1 MYVGRFVAG
10 VGVGAASMITPL
22 YTSENAPRA
31 IRGALTGMYQFFIVT
46 GVCIAFWINYGS
58 LLHFS
63 GTVQYVVPLALQALP
78 AIVLLVGMFI
88 SSETPR
94 WLARQDRW
102 DEAARVLSRV
112 RNLPQTHP
120 YVQDELQEMADQLA
134 WERRLIAGSGVGDL
148 LKEMVMVPGN
158 RKRALISI
166 GLMICQQMT
175 GTNAI
180 NYYAP
185 QIFTNLGL
193 TGTAPSLFATGIY
206 GVLKMVGC
214 ALFLLLAADSL
225 GRRRS
230 LLWTSIAQGLCMFY
244 IGAYI
249 RVAPPEKGVPV
260 PPAGYVAIVAIYLF
274 AVFFQF
280 GWGPVCWIYVSEIP
294 TARLRALNV
303 SIAAATQWLFNFV
316 VARATPTMIA
326 TVGRGGFGAYFI
338 YGSFCFTMFV
348 FTFIF
353 VPETKGRSL
362 ESMDELFGKVADGKT
377 MDEEESRRGES
388 HAQTERQTEQEQQN
402 KVMDVNVAHVEKV

>member
-1 MYVGRFVAG
+1 
-10 VGVGAASMITPL
+10 MITPL

-134 WERRLIAGSGVGDL
+134 WERRLIAGSGVADL

-175 GTNAI
+175 GE
-180 NYYAP
+180 
-185 QIFTNLGL
+185 FFF
-193 TGTAPSLFATGIY
+193 LFSFPLRLLARKREEGERERKEKKEKRKKKKT
-206 GVLKMVGC
+206 KPP
-214 ALFLLLAADSL
+214 LFL
-225 GRRRS
+225 
-230 LLWTSIAQGLCMFY
+230 
-244 IGAYI
+244 
-249 RVAPPEKGVPV
+249 
-260 PPAGYVAIVAIYLF
+260 
-274 AVFFQF
+274 
-280 GWGPVCWIYVSEIP
+280 
-294 TARLRALNV
+294 
-303 SIAAATQWLFNFV
+303 
-316 VARATPTMIA
+316 
-326 TVGRGGFGAYFI
+326 
-338 YGSFCFTMFV
+338 
-348 FTFIF
+348 
-353 VPETKGRSL
+353 
-362 ESMDELFGKVADGKT
+362 
-377 MDEEESRRGES
+377 
-388 HAQTERQTEQEQQN
+388 
-402 KVMDVNVAHVEKV
+402 

>member
-1 MYVGRFVAG
+1 
-10 VGVGAASMITPL
+10 MITPL

-175 GTNAI
+175 GE
-180 NYYAP
+180 
-185 QIFTNLGL
+185 FFF
-193 TGTAPSLFATGIY
+193 SLFFSPSFFPLRLPARKREEGEREREKKKKEKENKEEKE
-206 GVLKMVGC
+206 GKKK
-214 ALFLLLAADSL
+214 
-225 GRRRS
+225 RRKK
-230 LLWTSIAQGLCMFY
+230 
-244 IGAYI
+244 
-249 RVAPPEKGVPV
+249 EK
-260 PPAGYVAIVAIYLF
+260 
-274 AVFFQF
+274 
-280 GWGPVCWIYVSEIP
+280 
-294 TARLRALNV
+294 N
-303 SIAAATQWLFNFV
+303 
-316 VARATPTMIA
+316 
-326 TVGRGGFGAYFI
+326 
-338 YGSFCFTMFV
+338 
-348 FTFIF
+348 
-353 VPETKGRSL
+353 
-362 ESMDELFGKVADGKT
+362 
-377 MDEEESRRGES
+377 
-388 HAQTERQTEQEQQN
+388 
-402 KVMDVNVAHVEKV
+402 

>member
-1 MYVGRFVAG
+1 
-10 VGVGAASMITPL
+10 MITPL

-175 GTNAI
+175 GEFFLFLF
-180 NYYAP
+180 P
-185 QIFTNLGL
+185 QITS
-193 TGTAPSLFATGIY
+193 AQE
-206 GVLKMVGC
+206 
-214 ALFLLLAADSL
+214 
-225 GRRRS
+225 RRRRKKRKEKKRKKK
-230 LLWTSIAQGLCMFY
+230 LN
-244 IGAYI
+244 
-249 RVAPPEKGVPV
+249 PP
-260 PPAGYVAIVAIYLF
+260 F
-274 AVFFQF
+274 
-280 GWGPVCWIYVSEIP
+280 S
-294 TARLRALNV
+294 
-303 SIAAATQWLFNFV
+303 
-316 VARATPTMIA
+316 
-326 TVGRGGFGAYFI
+326 
-338 YGSFCFTMFV
+338 
-348 FTFIF
+348 
-353 VPETKGRSL
+353 
-362 ESMDELFGKVADGKT
+362 
-377 MDEEESRRGES
+377 
-388 HAQTERQTEQEQQN
+388 
-402 KVMDVNVAHVEKV
+402 

>member
-1 MYVGRFVAG
+1 MMAAAALAGVGAVMQAAAEGEFGVMYVGRFVAG
-10 VGVGAASMITPL
+10 VGEFFSFLFFFFSDGGGKGKTIPMLTFLPFSFWEKTGVGAASMITPL

-175 GTNAI
+175 GE
-180 NYYAP
+180 
-185 QIFTNLGL
+185 FFF
-193 TGTAPSLFATGIY
+193 SLFFSSSDY
-206 GVLKMVGC
+206 
-214 ALFLLLAADSL
+214 
-225 GRRRS
+225 
-230 LLWTSIAQGLCMFY
+230 
-244 IGAYI
+244 
-249 RVAPPEKGVPV
+249 
-260 PPAGYVAIVAIYLF
+260 
-274 AVFFQF
+274 
-280 GWGPVCWIYVSEIP
+280 
-294 TARLRALNV
+294 
-303 SIAAATQWLFNFV
+303 
-316 VARATPTMIA
+316 
-326 TVGRGGFGAYFI
+326 
-338 YGSFCFTMFV
+338 
-348 FTFIF
+348 
-353 VPETKGRSL
+353 
-362 ESMDELFGKVADGKT
+362 
-377 MDEEESRRGES
+377 
-388 HAQTERQTEQEQQN
+388 
-402 KVMDVNVAHVEKV
+402 

>member
-1 MYVGRFVAG
+1 
-10 VGVGAASMITPL
+10 MITPL

-134 WERRLIAGSGVGDL
+134 WERRLIAGSGVVDL

-175 GTNAI
+175 GEFFLS
-180 NYYAP
+180 Y
-185 QIFTNLGL
+185 
-193 TGTAPSLFATGIY
+193 SLKLPARKREEGERERKEKEKKRKTKK
-206 GVLKMVGC
+206 LN
-214 ALFLLLAADSL
+214 
-225 GRRRS
+225 
-230 LLWTSIAQGLCMFY
+230 
-244 IGAYI
+244 
-249 RVAPPEKGVPV
+249 PPP
-260 PPAGYVAIVAIYLF
+260 L
-274 AVFFQF
+274 
-280 GWGPVCWIYVSEIP
+280 
-294 TARLRALNV
+294 
-303 SIAAATQWLFNFV
+303 
-316 VARATPTMIA
+316 
-326 TVGRGGFGAYFI
+326 
-338 YGSFCFTMFV
+338 
-348 FTFIF
+348 
-353 VPETKGRSL
+353 
-362 ESMDELFGKVADGKT
+362 
-377 MDEEESRRGES
+377 
-388 HAQTERQTEQEQQN
+388 
-402 KVMDVNVAHVEKV
+402 

>member
-1 MYVGRFVAG
+1 
-10 VGVGAASMITPL
+10 MITPL

-175 GTNAI
+175 GEFFFSLF
-180 NYYAP
+180 P
-185 QIFTNLGL
+185 QI
-193 TGTAPSLFATGIY
+193 
-206 GVLKMVGC
+206 
-214 ALFLLLAADSL
+214 
-225 GRRRS
+225 
-230 LLWTSIAQGLCMFY
+230 TSAKEWKKEKEKRKKKTEPKTF
-244 IGAYI
+244 
-249 RVAPPEKGVPV
+249 PP
-260 PPAGYVAIVAIYLF
+260 F
-274 AVFFQF
+274 
-280 GWGPVCWIYVSEIP
+280 
-294 TARLRALNV
+294 
-303 SIAAATQWLFNFV
+303 
-316 VARATPTMIA
+316 
-326 TVGRGGFGAYFI
+326 
-338 YGSFCFTMFV
+338 
-348 FTFIF
+348 
-353 VPETKGRSL
+353 
-362 ESMDELFGKVADGKT
+362 
-377 MDEEESRRGES
+377 
-388 HAQTERQTEQEQQN
+388 
-402 KVMDVNVAHVEKV
+402 

>member
-1 MYVGRFVAG
+1 
-10 VGVGAASMITPL
+10 MITPL

-175 GTNAI
+175 GEFFLFSFLFCQITRAKEWRKEKKKKKKKLNPPFPIGTNAI

-280 GWGPVCWIYVSEIP
+280 GWVS
-294 TARLRALNV
+294 L
-303 SIAAATQWLFNFV
+303 
-316 VARATPTMIA
+316 
-326 TVGRGGFGAYFI
+326 
-338 YGSFCFTMFV
+338 SFCLGGKSFV
-348 FTFIF
+348 DRCL
-353 VPETKGRSL
+353 G
-362 ESMDELFGKVADGKT
+362 
-377 MDEEESRRGES
+377 
-388 HAQTERQTEQEQQN
+388 
-402 KVMDVNVAHVEKV
+402 

>member
-1 MYVGRFVAG
+1 
-10 VGVGAASMITPL
+10 MITPL

-175 GTNAI
+175 GE
-180 NYYAP
+180 
-185 QIFTNLGL
+185 FFSFLFFFLLGL
-193 TGTAPSLFATGIY
+193 PARKNG
-206 GVLKMVGC
+206 KKK
-214 ALFLLLAADSL
+214 
-225 GRRRS
+225 
-230 LLWTSIAQGLCMFY
+230 
-244 IGAYI
+244 
-249 RVAPPEKGVPV
+249 EKRKEKNKK
-260 PPAGYVAIVAIYLF
+260 
-274 AVFFQF
+274 QK
-280 GWGPVCWIYVSEIP
+280 
-294 TARLRALNV
+294 
-303 SIAAATQWLFNFV
+303 
-316 VARATPTMIA
+316 
-326 TVGRGGFGAYFI
+326 
-338 YGSFCFTMFV
+338 
-348 FTFIF
+348 
-353 VPETKGRSL
+353 TK
-362 ESMDELFGKVADGKT
+362 
-377 MDEEESRRGES
+377 
-388 HAQTERQTEQEQQN
+388 N
-402 KVMDVNVAHVEKV
+402 

>member
-1 MYVGRFVAG
+1 
-10 VGVGAASMITPL
+10 MITPL

-175 GTNAI
+175 GE
-180 NYYAP
+180 
-185 QIFTNLGL
+185 FFFFF
-193 TGTAPSLFATGIY
+193 SLFSPSDY
-206 GVLKMVGC
+206 
-214 ALFLLLAADSL
+214 
-225 GRRRS
+225 
-230 LLWTSIAQGLCMFY
+230 
-244 IGAYI
+244 
-249 RVAPPEKGVPV
+249 
-260 PPAGYVAIVAIYLF
+260 
-274 AVFFQF
+274 
-280 GWGPVCWIYVSEIP
+280 
-294 TARLRALNV
+294 
-303 SIAAATQWLFNFV
+303 
-316 VARATPTMIA
+316 
-326 TVGRGGFGAYFI
+326 
-338 YGSFCFTMFV
+338 
-348 FTFIF
+348 
-353 VPETKGRSL
+353 
-362 ESMDELFGKVADGKT
+362 
-377 MDEEESRRGES
+377 
-388 HAQTERQTEQEQQN
+388 
-402 KVMDVNVAHVEKV
+402 

>member
-1 MYVGRFVAG
+1 MMAAAALAGVGAVMQAAAEGEFGVMYVGRFVAG
-10 VGVGAASMITPL
+10 VGELFFFFFFFGRWGREGEGGRQYADIFPPFFLEKKTGVGAASMITPL

-134 WERRLIAGSGVGDL
+134 WERRLIAGSGVADL

-175 GTNAI
+175 GEFFFFFFFSF
-180 NYYAP
+180 P
-185 QIFTNLGL
+185 
-193 TGTAPSLFATGIY
+193 
-206 GVLKMVGC
+206 LK
-214 ALFLLLAADSL
+214 L
-225 GRRRS
+225 
-230 LLWTSIAQGLCMFY
+230 
-244 IGAYI
+244 
-249 RVAPPEKGVPV
+249 
-260 PPAGYVAIVAIYLF
+260 PA
-274 AVFFQF
+274 
-280 GWGPVCWIYVSEIP
+280 
-294 TARLRALNV
+294 RKR
-303 SIAAATQWLFNFV
+303 
-316 VARATPTMIA
+316 
-326 TVGRGGFGAYFI
+326 
-338 YGSFCFTMFV
+338 
-348 FTFIF
+348 
-353 VPETKGRSL
+353 
-362 ESMDELFGKVADGKT
+362 
-377 MDEEESRRGES
+377 EEEEGKRKKKKKKKLNPPSS
-388 HAQTERQTEQEQQN
+388 
-402 KVMDVNVAHVEKV
+402 

>member
-1 MYVGRFVAG
+1 MSFFFLSDGEGKGERQTDGNADPQKK
-10 VGVGAASMITPL
+10 GVGAASMITPL

-175 GTNAI
+175 GEFFLFLF
-180 NYYAP
+180 P
-185 QIFTNLGL
+185 QITS
-193 TGTAPSLFATGIY
+193 AQE
-206 GVLKMVGC
+206 
-214 ALFLLLAADSL
+214 
-225 GRRRS
+225 RRR
-230 LLWTSIAQGLCMFY
+230 
-244 IGAYI
+244 
-249 RVAPPEKGVPV
+249 REKKK
-260 PPAGYVAIVAIYLF
+260 
-274 AVFFQF
+274 
-280 GWGPVCWIYVSEIP
+280 
-294 TARLRALNV
+294 R
-303 SIAAATQWLFNFV
+303 
-316 VARATPTMIA
+316 
-326 TVGRGGFGAYFI
+326 
-338 YGSFCFTMFV
+338 
-348 FTFIF
+348 
-353 VPETKGRSL
+353 K
-362 ESMDELFGKVADGKT
+362 
-377 MDEEESRRGES
+377 
-388 HAQTERQTEQEQQN
+388 
-402 KVMDVNVAHVEKV
+402 EKN

>member
-1 MYVGRFVAG
+1 
-10 VGVGAASMITPL
+10 MITPL

-175 GTNAI
+175 GE
-180 NYYAP
+180 
-185 QIFTNLGL
+185 F
-193 TGTAPSLFATGIY
+193 
-206 GVLKMVGC
+206 
-214 ALFLLLAADSL
+214 FLSSFFSSSDYQRERMEKIKNKRKRKENTKNS
-225 GRRRS
+225 
-230 LLWTSIAQGLCMFY
+230 
-244 IGAYI
+244 
-249 RVAPPEKGVPV
+249 PP
-260 PPAGYVAIVAIYLF
+260 F
-274 AVFFQF
+274 
-280 GWGPVCWIYVSEIP
+280 
-294 TARLRALNV
+294 
-303 SIAAATQWLFNFV
+303 
-316 VARATPTMIA
+316 
-326 TVGRGGFGAYFI
+326 
-338 YGSFCFTMFV
+338 
-348 FTFIF
+348 
-353 VPETKGRSL
+353 
-362 ESMDELFGKVADGKT
+362 
-377 MDEEESRRGES
+377 
-388 HAQTERQTEQEQQN
+388 
-402 KVMDVNVAHVEKV
+402 

>member
-1 MYVGRFVAG
+1 MGEGGEDRRYLMLTQKT
-10 VGVGAASMITPL
+10 GVGAASMITPL

-175 GTNAI
+175 GEFLFLFSF
-180 NYYAP
+180 P
-185 QIFTNLGL
+185 LGL
-193 TGTAPSLFATGIY
+193 LPR
-206 GVLKMVGC
+206 K
-214 ALFLLLAADSL
+214 
-225 GRRRS
+225 R
-230 LLWTSIAQGLCMFY
+230 
-244 IGAYI
+244 
-249 RVAPPEKGVPV
+249 
-260 PPAGYVAIVAIYLF
+260 
-274 AVFFQF
+274 
-280 GWGPVCWIYVSEIP
+280 
-294 TARLRALNV
+294 
-303 SIAAATQWLFNFV
+303 
-316 VARATPTMIA
+316 
-326 TVGRGGFGAYFI
+326 
-338 YGSFCFTMFV
+338 
-348 FTFIF
+348 
-353 VPETKGRSL
+353 
-362 ESMDELFGKVADGKT
+362 
-377 MDEEESRRGES
+377 EEE
-388 HAQTERQTEQEQQN
+388 
-402 KVMDVNVAHVEKV
+402 EKKEKKEN

>member
-1 MYVGRFVAG
+1 
-10 VGVGAASMITPL
+10 MITPL

-148 LKEMVMVPGN
+148 LKEMVLVPGN

-175 GTNAI
+175 GEFFSFLFFFP
-180 NYYAP
+180 P
-185 QIFTNLGL
+185 QITS
-193 TGTAPSLFATGIY
+193 AQE
-206 GVLKMVGC
+206 
-214 ALFLLLAADSL
+214 
-225 GRRRS
+225 RRRRKQKRKKK
-230 LLWTSIAQGLCMFY
+230 TEPKTF
-244 IGAYI
+244 
-249 RVAPPEKGVPV
+249 PP
-260 PPAGYVAIVAIYLF
+260 F
-274 AVFFQF
+274 
-280 GWGPVCWIYVSEIP
+280 
-294 TARLRALNV
+294 
-303 SIAAATQWLFNFV
+303 
-316 VARATPTMIA
+316 
-326 TVGRGGFGAYFI
+326 
-338 YGSFCFTMFV
+338 
-348 FTFIF
+348 
-353 VPETKGRSL
+353 
-362 ESMDELFGKVADGKT
+362 
-377 MDEEESRRGES
+377 
-388 HAQTERQTEQEQQN
+388 
-402 KVMDVNVAHVEKV
+402 